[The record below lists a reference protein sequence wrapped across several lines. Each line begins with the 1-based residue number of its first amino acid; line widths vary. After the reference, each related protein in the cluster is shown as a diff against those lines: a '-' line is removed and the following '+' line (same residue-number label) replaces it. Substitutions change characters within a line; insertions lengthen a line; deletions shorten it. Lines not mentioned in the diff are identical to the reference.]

1 MLLGVPL
8 GSLNFLFFRIDVL
21 DVLTCSTKSGIT
33 GITPVDFKDVA
44 TGNIRL
50 LLVLFEH
57 SFDVYAVGIAADFF
71 HQRIDPVVIRTGERS
86 SAGVLVSLD
95 KSGAWCLST
104 DLAA

>member
-1 MLLGVPL
+1 MLLGVQF
-8 GSLNFLFFRIDVL
+8 GSLNLLFFRVDVL
-21 DVLTCSTKSGIT
+21 DVLSCGTKAGIT

-50 LLVLFEH
+50 LFVLFEQ
-57 SFDVYAVGIAADFF
+57 SFNVNAVGIAADFF

-86 SAGVLVSLD
+86 SAGVQVHLD
-95 KSGAWCLST
+95 KSGSWRVSA